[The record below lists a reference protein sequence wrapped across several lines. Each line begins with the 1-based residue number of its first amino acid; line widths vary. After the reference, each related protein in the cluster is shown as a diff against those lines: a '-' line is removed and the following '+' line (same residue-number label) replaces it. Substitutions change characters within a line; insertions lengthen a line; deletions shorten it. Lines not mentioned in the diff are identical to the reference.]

1 MLVAQVA
8 AVVQTSAET
17 PVPPQF
23 EEGGV
28 TVSKESLFHM
38 DAISFR
44 AFALLYCV
52 LVDAYALDASV
63 PEQPLVG
70 AAGIVQEPYGIL
82 LEFGEPQSSRT
93 VAAAAFVMVVEL
105 DVYLYVQVW

>member
-63 PEQPLVG
+63 LEQPLVG
-70 AAGIVQEPYGIL
+70 AAGIVQPYGIL
-82 LEFGEPQSSRT
+82 LEVGEPQSSRT

-105 DVYLYVQVW
+105 DTDLYVQVW